1 VTLTKNL
8 IATRSIQLLVATLLL
23 AAFAGY
29 GTGIAMADWDVD
41 DRLWANNC
49 NGAEKDPV
57 NIMFRGD
64 GELDEVLDEWD
75 HHLSDWDEVKSD
87 STLYFK
93 VHGTCT
99 AQEAKRME
107 PMGWWTR
114 DHVRFVEGDYDST
127 EEDWTAAAA
136 HHDTCLPHA
145 GVEFDDKRDKARTGF
160 INGGH
165 YTELRSTF
173 SSGSVYVI
181 CFTSGWYESWDG
193 DVAWISI
200 PGTAH

>member
-1 VTLTKNL
+1 MAMIRTWITS
-8 IATRSIQLLVATLLL
+8 RSIQSLVAALLL
-23 AAFAGY
+23 AGFAGY
-29 GTGIAMADWDVD
+29 GTGIAMADWNVD

-64 GELDEVLDEWD
+64 GGIRNALSEWD
-75 HHLSDWDEVKSD
+75 HHMPYWSEVQSD

-99 AQEAKRME
+99 AREDKRMD
-107 PMGWWTR
+107 PMWWFIR
-114 DHVRFVEGDYDST
+114 DHARFVEGDHDDT
-127 EEDWTAAAA
+127 EENWSAAAA
-136 HHDTCLPHA
+136 HHDTCLPHI
-145 GVEFDDKRDKARTGF
+145 GVEFDDKRDKALTGF
-160 INGGH
+160 VNGGH
-165 YTELRSTF
+165 YTEIRATF
-173 SSGSVYVI
+173 SSGSVWVV
-181 CFTSGWYESWDG
+181 CGVHGWYESWNG

>member
-1 VTLTKNL
+1 MRV
-8 IATRSIQLLVATLLL
+8 RSLHLLVAGLVLT
-23 AAFAGY
+23 AATVL
-29 GTGIAMADWDVD
+29 GTGIVLADWDVD
-41 DRLWANNC
+41 DRLWANSC

-64 GELDEVLDEWD
+64 GSTGDALAEWD
-75 HHLSDWDEVKSD
+75 HHMPYWDDVQYD
-87 STLYFK
+87 GTLHFK
-93 VHGTCT
+93 VHGTC
-99 AQEAKRME
+99 AEQEAKRMD
-107 PMGWWTR
+107 PMWWFIR
-114 DHVRFVEGDYDST
+114 DHARFVDGDYDQT
-127 EEDWTAAAA
+127 EEDWSAAAA
-136 HHDTCLPHA
+136 HHDTCLPHI

-181 CFTSGWYESWDG
+181 CLSTGWYESWDG